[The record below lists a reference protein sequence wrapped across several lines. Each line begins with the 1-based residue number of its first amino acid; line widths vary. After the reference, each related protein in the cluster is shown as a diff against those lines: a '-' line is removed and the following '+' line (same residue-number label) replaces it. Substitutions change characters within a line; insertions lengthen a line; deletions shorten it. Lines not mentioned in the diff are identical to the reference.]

1 MNDYQH
7 IIDTFCF
14 GLCLLIIF
22 LYVGLALKILDY
34 YGFSLERRQDY
45 YLRKV
50 FQNDITCYKR
60 TYRYFCENPF
70 VLVINS
76 VLICGYKD
84 CIISDEVLRKWLLGI
99 AAYQRGSFFLDE
111 KNNLIIN
118 KKDNKQVQ
126 IKNFLMS
133 LKLEFE
139 SVKQYSGSSKD
150 KINHANQ
157 FIEMIDELTK
167 MLEEEKAKHE
177 SDNDFFDAYTRAE
190 EKYAS
195 TMNKIKD
202 TNESLNSD
210 VNPELVKT
218 MLKIENQMAESKHY
232 SDSRKQQWKNT
243 IKPMLIETI
252 SKKQLS
258 EENKKKV
265 MDILNTVSENINKSE
280 IDFADTETA
289 ASLSSLESFMSM
301 NGW

>member
-84 CIISDEVLRKWLLGI
+84 CIISVEVLRKWLLGI

-157 FIEMIDELTK
+157 FIEMIDELMK
-167 MLEEEKAKHE
+167 
-177 SDNDFFDAYTRAE
+177 
-190 EKYAS
+190 
-195 TMNKIKD
+195 
-202 TNESLNSD
+202 
-210 VNPELVKT
+210 
-218 MLKIENQMAESKHY
+218 
-232 SDSRKQQWKNT
+232 T
-243 IKPMLIETI
+243 IK
-252 SKKQLS
+252 
-258 EENKKKV
+258 
-265 MDILNTVSENINKSE
+265 
-280 IDFADTETA
+280 ID
-289 ASLSSLESFMSM
+289 
-301 NGW
+301 

>member
-1 MNDYQH
+1 MKNC
-7 IIDTFCF
+7 CF
-14 GLCLLIIF
+14 STKERIKHAELC
-22 LYVGLALKILDY
+22 
-34 YGFSLERRQDY
+34 
-45 YLRKV
+45 
-50 FQNDITCYKR
+50 
-60 TYRYFCENPF
+60 
-70 VLVINS
+70 
-76 VLICGYKD
+76 
-84 CIISDEVLRKWLLGI
+84 
-99 AAYQRGSFFLDE
+99 
-111 KNNLIIN
+111 
-118 KKDNKQVQ
+118 
-126 IKNFLMS
+126 
-133 LKLEFE
+133 
-139 SVKQYSGSSKD
+139 
-150 KINHANQ
+150 
-157 FIEMIDELTK
+157 IEMLDELTK

-232 SDSRKQQWKNT
+232 SDSRKQQRKNT

-289 ASLSSLESFMSM
+289 ATLSSLESFMSM